1 VKRCLDPNQ
10 RPKGVVLLECPKV
23 KHKVFQMTYEP
34 SPIGT
39 LWIGTTKTPMKTD
52 SVKRINESGLRE
64 RRFAIRYPFAA
75 EAEILDLKSGMR
87 LSGVTSD
94 LSLGGC
100 FVCTRRPLEVGA
112 RVHLALR
119 YKNQSAIMLAAVR
132 VLKPRI
138 GMGLQALE
146 LDSSSIG
153 TFLRWLYD
161 LRESRGIPAVP

>member
-1 VKRCLDPNQ
+1 M
-10 RPKGVVLLECPKV
+10 E
-23 KHKVFQMTYEP
+23 
-34 SPIGT
+34 
-39 LWIGTTKTPMKTD
+39 TD
-52 SVKRINESGLRE
+52 IVNRINESRLRD

-75 EAEILDLKSGMR
+75 EAEILELKSGAR

-100 FVCTRRPLEVGA
+100 FVCTRRPLEVGT
-112 RVHLALR
+112 RVHLTLR
-119 YKNQSAIMLAAVR
+119 YGNQSAIMLAAVR

-138 GMGLQALE
+138 GIGLQALE

-161 LRESRGIPAVP
+161 LRESRGIPAVR

>member
-1 VKRCLDPNQ
+1 MA
-10 RPKGVVLLECPKV
+10 VVLFECPKA
-23 KHKVFQMTYEP
+23 KHKALPITYEHSSNLSFCLRRLP
-34 SPIGT
+34 KAFCAAI
-39 LWIGTTKTPMKTD
+39 PMETD
-52 SVKRINESGLRE
+52 SVNSPNKSSVRE
-64 RRFAIRYPFAA
+64 RRFAFRYPFAA
-75 EAEILDLKSGMR
+75 EAEILDLRSGMR
-87 LSGVTSD
+87 LSGTTSD

-112 RVHLALR
+112 RVHLTLK

>member
-1 VKRCLDPNQ
+1 MESDSIKSPNKS
-10 RPKGVVLLECPKV
+10 RLP
-23 KHKVFQMTYEP
+23 
-34 SPIGT
+34 
-39 LWIGTTKTPMKTD
+39 
-52 SVKRINESGLRE
+52 E
-64 RRFAIRYPFAA
+64 RRFAVRYPFAA
-75 EAEILDLKSGMR
+75 DAEILDLKSGMR

-112 RVHLALR
+112 RVHLTLKH
-119 YKNQSAIMLAAVR
+119 KNQSAIMLATVR

-161 LRESRGIPAVP
+161 LRESRGIPVVP

>member
-1 VKRCLDPNQ
+1 M
-10 RPKGVVLLECPKV
+10 E
-23 KHKVFQMTYEP
+23 
-34 SPIGT
+34 
-39 LWIGTTKTPMKTD
+39 TD
-52 SVKRINESGLRE
+52 SVKRINESRLRD

-75 EAEILDLKSGMR
+75 EAEILELKSGAR

-100 FVCTRRPLEVGA
+100 FVCTRRPLEVGT
-112 RVHLALR
+112 RVHLTLR
-119 YKNQSAIMLAAVR
+119 YGNQSAIMLAAVR

-138 GMGLQALE
+138 GIGLQALE

>member
-1 VKRCLDPNQ
+1 M
-10 RPKGVVLLECPKV
+10 E
-23 KHKVFQMTYEP
+23 
-34 SPIGT
+34 
-39 LWIGTTKTPMKTD
+39 TD
-52 SVKRINESGLRE
+52 SVKSLKKSGPRE

-75 EAEILDLKSGMR
+75 DAEILDLKSGTR

-112 RVHLALR
+112 RVHLTLK

-161 LRESRGIPAVP
+161 LRESRGIPALP

>member
-1 VKRCLDPNQ
+1 
-10 RPKGVVLLECPKV
+10 
-23 KHKVFQMTYEP
+23 MEP
-34 SPIGT
+34 FGSGT
-39 LWIGTTKTPMKTD
+39 IKTPMKTD
-52 SVKRINESGLRE
+52 SVKHINESGLRE

-87 LSGVTSD
+87 LSGLTSD

-112 RVHLALR
+112 RVHLTLR

-132 VLKPRI
+132 VFKPRI

-161 LRESRGIPAVP
+161 LRESRGIPAMPSPNEK

>member
-1 VKRCLDPNQ
+1 METNRAKRP
-10 RPKGVVLLECPKV
+10 
-23 KHKVFQMTYEP
+23 HKSIP
-34 SPIGT
+34 
-39 LWIGTTKTPMKTD
+39 
-52 SVKRINESGLRE
+52 RE
-64 RRFAIRYPFAA
+64 RRFTIRYPFAA
-75 EAEILDLKSGMR
+75 EAEILDLKSGTR

-100 FVCTRRPLEVGA
+100 FVCTRRPLEVGT
-112 RVHLALR
+112 RVHLTLK
-119 YKNQSAIMLAAVR
+119 YKNHSAIMLAAVR

-161 LRESRGIPAVP
+161 LRESRGLPAVPWPEDE

>member
-1 VKRCLDPNQ
+1 MD
-10 RPKGVVLLECPKV
+10 
-23 KHKVFQMTYEP
+23 
-34 SPIGT
+34 
-39 LWIGTTKTPMKTD
+39 TD
-52 SVKRINESGLRE
+52 RVTSHTGPCLRE

-75 EAEILDLKSGMR
+75 EAEILDLKSGTR

-112 RVHLALR
+112 HVHLTLR

-132 VLKPRI
+132 VLKPKI
-138 GMGLQALE
+138 GIGLQALE

-161 LRESRGIPAVP
+161 LRDSRGIPAVPCPEDK